1 MGAISETLSQ
11 ISEKIRELRTDRGI
25 TLKEMSAVTGL
36 SISFLSQVERGTSS
50 LAIQSLEKIAEALD
64 VPISEF
70 FSEPDRQKYMVRQ
83 DDRREFQI
91 ESSRATYASMA
102 GRFFG
107 RKLDP
112 LIVELPSN
120 FDDGK
125 LYNHPGEEFY
135 FVMDGEVIFTIEED
149 EYHLKDGDT
158 IHFPSETD
166 HRWRNPLDKPC
177 KLLCIVTPIIF

>member
-1 MGAISETLSQ
+1 MGATSDTLSQ

-70 FSEPDRQKYMVRQ
+70 FSEPERQKYMVRKEE
-83 DDRREFQI
+83 RKEFQI
-91 ESSRATYASMA
+91 ESSMSTFASMS

-107 RKLDP
+107 RKMDP
-112 LIVELPSN
+112 LIVELPPSFN
-120 FDDGK
+120 DGK
-125 LYNHPGEEFY
+125 LHNHLGEEFY
-135 FVMDGEVIFTIEED
+135 YVMEGEVIFTIEED

-158 IHFPSETD
+158 IHFPSEID
-166 HRWRNPLDKPC
+166 HRWRNPLEKPC